1 VALVFLGTDFHD
13 SPLTDLEL
21 FDTQS
26 SRVLS
31 ALSAEN
37 SVVDGV
43 VILSTCN
50 RFEVYLDSSS
60 PRDGV
65 NYAIAT
71 IARETGAESAD
82 IRAKLTTLAGSE
94 VAHHLFSV
102 SSGLESMIVGE
113 EEISGQVKRALI
125 ASHNRGYS
133 SKALNHLFQHAS
145 SVTKSVST
153 ATGLGSTG
161 RSVITAALDLAQQ
174 QVGDLPGKAVLL
186 IGTGA
191 YSRVVTAAIRRR
203 GVEQIFVYS
212 RSGRAERF
220 SSTHATTP
228 VSHAELRYV
237 MSRVDLVVSASGSPG
252 VTVDEELARAVAR
265 QRPERSDL
273 VFIDVSLSRDVAS
286 GIAEIPGLSVI
297 DLESIKTH
305 APQEYVKSLDAAR
318 AIVNVAAE
326 DFHTRMTSRAVDPAI
341 AALRAHVRRHMDREI
356 DSVRRK
362 SGDVAASEVQKS
374 LRRVTNSLFHGPS
387 ERGRE
392 LTADGNHASY
402 VDAIRL
408 LFDIEVSDSV

>member
-13 SPLTDLEL
+13 SPLKDLEL
-21 FDTQS
+21 FDSQS

-31 ALSAEN
+31 ALSAET
-37 SVVDGV
+37 SIVDGV

-60 PRDGV
+60 SLDV
-65 NYAIAT
+65 VDYAIGT
-71 IARETGAESAD
+71 IAREMGAESAD
-82 IRAKLTTLAGSE
+82 IRAKLTTLAGDD

-125 ASHNRGYS
+125 TSHTLGHS
-133 SKALNHLFQHAS
+133 SKVLNHLFQHAA
-145 SVTKSVST
+145 SVTKSVSS

-161 RSVITAALDLAQQ
+161 RSIITAALDIAQQ
-174 QVGDLPGKAVLL
+174 QVGELPGKSVLL

-191 YSRVVTAAIRRR
+191 YSRVVTAAVRRR

-212 RSGRAERF
+212 RSGRAEKF
-220 SSTHATTP
+220 SATHATTP
-228 VSHAELRYV
+228 VSQAELLDV
-237 MSRVDLVVSASGSPG
+237 MSSVDLVVSASGTPG

-265 QRPERSDL
+265 QRSGRSDL

-286 GIAEIPGLSVI
+286 NIAEIPGLTVI
-297 DLESIKTH
+297 DLESIKTQ
-305 APQEYVKSLDAAR
+305 APQEYVESLDAAG
-318 AIVNVAAE
+318 AIVDAAVV
-326 DFHTRMTSRAVDPAI
+326 DFHTTMTSRAVDPAI
-341 AALRAHVRRHMDREI
+341 SALRAHVRGHIEREI
-356 DSVRRK
+356 ESVRRK

-387 ERGRE
+387 ERGRK
-392 LTADGNHASY
+392 LTADGNHAGY

-408 LFDIEVSDSV
+408 LFDIEVTDSV

>member
-21 FDTQS
+21 FDSQS

-37 SVVDGV
+37 PVVDGV

-60 PRDGV
+60 PRDGM
-65 NYAIAT
+65 NFAIAT
-71 IARETGAESAD
+71 IAREMSTESSE
-82 IRAKLTTLAGSE
+82 IRSTLTTLAGSD

-125 ASHNRGYS
+125 ASHTRGHS
-133 SKALNHLFQHAS
+133 SKALNHLFQHAA
-145 SVTKSVST
+145 SVTKLVSS

-161 RSVITAALDLAQQ
+161 RSVITAALDLAQH

-191 YSRVVTAAIRRR
+191 YSRVVTAALRRR

-212 RSGRAERF
+212 RSGRAEKF
-220 SSTHATTP
+220 SSTHGTTP
-228 VSHAELRYV
+228 VSHAELV
-237 MSRVDLVVSASGSPG
+237 DLMSSVDLVVSASGTPG
-252 VTVDEELARAVAR
+252 LAVSEDLARAVSR
-265 QRPERSDL
+265 QRSGRRDL
-273 VFIDVSLSRDVAS
+273 VFIDVSLSRD
-286 GIAEIPGLSVI
+286 IAREIVDIPGLSVI
-297 DLESIKTH
+297 DLESVKTH
-305 APQEYVKSLDAAR
+305 APREYVESMDAAQ
-318 AIVNVAAE
+318 AIVDAAVV
-326 DFHTRMTSRAVDPAI
+326 DFHTSMTSRAVDPAI
-341 AALRAHVRRHMDREI
+341 SALRAHVRGHIEREI
-356 DSVRRK
+356 ESVRRK
-362 SGDVAASEVQKS
+362 SGDVAAIEVQKS

-387 ERGRE
+387 ERGRQ

>member
-1 VALVFLGTDFHD
+1 MALVFLGTDFHD

-21 FDTQS
+21 FDSQS

-60 PRDGV
+60 PRDSV

-71 IARETGAESAD
+71 IARELGAESAEV
-82 IRAKLTTLAGSE
+82 RAKLTTLAGPD

-125 ASHNRGYS
+125 NSHTRGHS
-133 SKALNHLFQHAS
+133 SKALNHLFQQAS

-174 QVGDLPGKAVLL
+174 QAGKLPGKAVLL

-191 YSRVVTAAIRRR
+191 YSRVVTAALRRR
-203 GVEQIFVYS
+203 GVEEIFVYS
-212 RSGRAERF
+212 RSGRAEKF
-220 SSTHATTP
+220 SSTHATVP
-228 VSHAELRYV
+228 VSHEDIVDV
-237 MSRVDLVVSASGSPG
+237 MSSVDLVVSASGSPG
-252 VTVDEELARAVAR
+252 LTVDEELARAVAR
-265 QRPERSDL
+265 QRSGRRDL
-273 VFIDVSLSRDVAS
+273 VFIDVSLSRDIS
-286 GIAEIPGLSVI
+286 SDIADIPGLSVI
-297 DLESIKTH
+297 DLELVKTR
-305 APQEYVKSLDAAR
+305 APREYVESLDAAR
-318 AIVNVAAE
+318 AIVDAAVE

-341 AALRAHVRRHMDREI
+341 SALRAHVRSHIDKEI

-362 SGDVAASEVQKS
+362 SGDAAASDVQKS

-387 ERGRE
+387 ERGRA
-392 LTADGNHASY
+392 LATNGNHASY

-408 LFDIEVSDSV
+408 LFDIEVSDNA